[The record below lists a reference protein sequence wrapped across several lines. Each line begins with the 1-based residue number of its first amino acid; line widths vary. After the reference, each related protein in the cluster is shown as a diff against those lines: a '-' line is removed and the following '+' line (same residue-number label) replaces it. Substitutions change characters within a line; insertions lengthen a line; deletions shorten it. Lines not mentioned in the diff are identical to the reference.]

1 MIWANNLNRKLV
13 VIVEGNKFRL
23 YQMANGMWFE
33 FFRFW
38 FGKVSP
44 LFIILYSYLRI
55 YKKKEQTNK
64 LYFQIKSKFRRRQL
78 VGMGAFVGK
87 LCKSVFQAI
96 KDLAIC
102 GAKTY
107 ANTDWLTDIL
117 TQACCWLDDWMT
129 GRPTDGGFQPTKMK
143 VKNCVHVNTSHI
155 SVMPRNQ
162 PTQTKPNRTVPNQAV
177 STSVTQCLVSFLFP
191 TPVRILI
198 LIQNPI
204 LVCSVCA
211 MHFWHFIDWR
221 GNIEA
226 NIQTTHTH
234 SECPVRGENANI

>member
-1 MIWANNLNRKLV
+1 
-13 VIVEGNKFRL
+13 
-23 YQMANGMWFE
+23 
-33 FFRFW
+33 
-38 FGKVSP
+38 
-44 LFIILYSYLRI
+44 
-55 YKKKEQTNK
+55 
-64 LYFQIKSKFRRRQL
+64 
-78 VGMGAFVGK
+78 MGAFVGK

-162 PTQTKPNRTVPNQAV
+162 PTQTKPNRTKPGSQYV
-177 STSVTQCLVSFLFP
+177 SHSMSRLFSVSDSSADFDSDSESDSGLFCLRNAFLTFYWLKRQHWGKH
-191 TPVRILI
+191 T
-198 LIQNPI
+198 N
-204 LVCSVCA
+204 
-211 MHFWHFIDWR
+211 
-221 GNIEA
+221 N
-226 NIQTTHTH
+226 THTQWVPSAGRKCKYLTTFFFH
-234 SECPVRGENANI
+234 SFSFSFGP